1 MVSGKMNDLSEI
13 GGHICK
19 MDVLLAVLLETL
31 NCFESSET
39 VWVEVIVM
47 TCNVLGTIIILCH

>member
-1 MVSGKMNDLSEI
+1 MNDLSEI
-13 GGHICK
+13 SGHIYK
-19 MDVLLAVLLETL
+19 MDILLAVLLETL

-47 TCNVLGTIIILCH
+47 TCNVLGTIIILHH

>member
-1 MVSGKMNDLSEI
+1 MVLGKMNDLSEI
-13 GGHICK
+13 SGHIYK
-19 MDVLLAVLLETL
+19 MDILLAVLLETL

-47 TCNVLGTIIILCH
+47 TCNVLGTIIILHH